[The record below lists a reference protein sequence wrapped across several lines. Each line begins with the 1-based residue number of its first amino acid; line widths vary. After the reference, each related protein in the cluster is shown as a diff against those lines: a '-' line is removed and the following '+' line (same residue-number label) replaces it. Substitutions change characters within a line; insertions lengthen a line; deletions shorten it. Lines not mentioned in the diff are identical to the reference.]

1 MTIEPQIKADELNL
15 SGANQAS
22 IKNNDL
28 LNALVTSQEKAVNFL
43 KQTVSSIELSQ
54 ITVDEYGAIVI
65 DNDEFRQVVKG
76 FINNPVSAA
85 NWNCGGNGGCHL
97 E

>member
-1 MTIEPQIKADELNL
+1 MTIEPQIKANELNL

-43 KQTVSSIELSQ
+43 KKSASSIELSQ
-54 ITVDEYGAIVI
+54 ISVDEYGAVVI

-76 FINNPVSAA
+76 FIDNPVSTA
-85 NWNCGGNGGCHL
+85 NWSCGGNGGCSM
-97 E
+97 